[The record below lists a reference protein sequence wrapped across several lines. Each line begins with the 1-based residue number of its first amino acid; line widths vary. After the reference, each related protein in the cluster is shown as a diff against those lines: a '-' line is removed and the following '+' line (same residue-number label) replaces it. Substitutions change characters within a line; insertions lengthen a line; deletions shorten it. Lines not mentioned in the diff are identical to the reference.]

1 MRISDMNWQQVEA
14 YLGHDDRAVVP
25 LGSTEQHA
33 YLSLSV
39 DSILSERVAVEA
51 AEPLGVPVFP
61 VLAYGITP
69 YFRGYPGTLTLR
81 VETYL
86 CVIRDLLDSL
96 AESGFGRIVLVNGHG
111 GNAPA
116 QALAGEWMAEHP
128 GRRVQFYNWWNA
140 PRTWA
145 KVQSIDPVA
154 SHASWMENFPWTRLP
169 GVVMP
174 AERKPMANLDELR
187 LLSPRELRARLGDGN
202 YGGLY
207 QRPDA
212 DLDAI
217 WQVAVAE
224 TRAVIEGPW
233 PDTL

>member
-1 MRISDMNWQQVEA
+1 MQLEE
-14 YLGHDDRAVVP
+14 YLRRDDRIVLP

-33 YLSLSV
+33 YLSLATDNV
-39 DSILSERVAVEA
+39 LAERVSVEA
-51 AEPLGVPVFP
+51 AEPLGVPVLP
-61 VLAYGITP
+61 VQPFGITP
-69 YFRGYPGTLTLR
+69 RFAAYPGSPTLR
-81 VETYL
+81 VETFL
-86 CVIRDLLDSL
+86 AVVTDLLDSL
-96 AESGFGRIVLVNGHG
+96 SGQGFRRILIVNGHG
-111 GNAPA
+111 GNTPA
-116 QALAGEWMAEHP
+116 RAAAGEWGAKNP
-128 GRRVQFYNWWNA
+128 QTRVRYHDWWNS
-140 PRTWA
+140 PR
-145 KVQSIDPVA
+145 VMDIVRSIDPVG

-169 GVVMP
+169 GVVVR
-174 AERKPMANLDELR
+174 AEQKPMANLDELR

-233 PDTL
+233 PNTL